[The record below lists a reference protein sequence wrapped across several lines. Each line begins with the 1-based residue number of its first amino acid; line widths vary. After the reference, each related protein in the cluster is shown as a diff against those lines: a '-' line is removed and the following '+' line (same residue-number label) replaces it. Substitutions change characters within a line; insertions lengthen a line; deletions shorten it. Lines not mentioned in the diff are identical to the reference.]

1 MIFFE
6 DTNFTKLYYKM
17 LYEAYYSTKSITPS
31 RIGNVKDLG
40 ACTYQISEDTFRLCF
55 LKERAINP
63 FFALAEFS
71 WIITGSNKLKP
82 LEYFISNYNSF
93 SDDNETLNGAYGHR
107 LRKYFK
113 LDQINE
119 AIKQLQ
125 SNSNTRRVVLSMW
138 STNDL
143 TAKSKDIPCN
153 TSIYLKIRNNKLDI
167 SITNRSNDIY
177 LGVPYNIFVF
187 YLLQVYIANQLS
199 IDIGI
204 QTHFTDSLHLYE
216 RDFEKVETILKNN
229 SYETIEATTKTL
241 TNHNMANYLDCNHQ
255 AILNLDFLQINHSY
269 YKNIFQLFEQIK
281 LKQSLDIHLV
291 PNDILGF
298 VINNWL
304 YMKKK
309 SRNIVIYSSLENSDH
324 FKLKTIKHHSVDEI
338 QNFIQEL
345 SIKYLNYVDKFLNI
359 IQKES
364 SDSLFSIKTND
375 KLNMKLVQSI
385 LLSIVI
391 DSLSSNLYNKS
402 LREEYMDK
410 IRLISKNLNLS
421 VDDIFKFSYFVE
433 EWMNIISDSTT
444 RNSQ

>member
-17 LYEAYYSTKSITPS
+17 LSEAYYSTKPIVPS
-31 RIGNVKDLG
+31 RVGDVKDLG

-71 WIITGSNKLKP
+71 WIINGSNKLKP
-82 LEYFISNYNSF
+82 LQYFISNYDSF
-93 SDDNETLNGAYGHR
+93 SDDKVTLNGAYGHR

-119 AIKQLQ
+119 AIKRLQ
-125 SNSNTRRVVLSMW
+125 SNPDTRRVVLSMW

-143 TAKSKDIPCN
+143 TANSKDIPCN
-153 TSIYLKIRNNKLDI
+153 TTIYLKIRNNKLDI
-167 SITNRSNDIY
+167 SITNRSNDLY

-216 RDFEKVETILKNN
+216 RDFKKVQTILENN
-229 SYETIEATTKTL
+229 SLDTIDKIIKSIPNL
-241 TNHNMANYLDCNHQ
+241 DISNYLSCNHQ
-255 AILNLDFLQINHSY
+255 AISNTDFSQINNSY
-269 YKNIFQLFEQIK
+269 YENIFQIYSQIK
-281 LKQSLDIHLV
+281 KNTAFNKALI
-291 PNDILGF
+291 PNDILGL
-298 VINNWL
+298 VIKNWL
-304 YMKKK
+304 LIKK
-309 SRNIVIYSSLENSDH
+309 SRDLNTNLPIAVLDSSYY
-324 FKLKTIKHHSVDEI
+324 KLQVIKHCSAKEIQQYIEYLSHTYINHI
-338 QNFIQEL
+338 QNFVL
-345 SIKYLNYVDKFLNI
+345 I
-359 IQKES
+359 INKETKN
-364 SDSLFSIKTND
+364 SLFSIKTNKELD
-375 KLNMKLVQSI
+375 YKLLKAI
-385 LLSIVI
+385 FLSIVL

-421 VDDIFKFSYFVE
+421 IDDIFKFSYFVD
-433 EWMNIISDSTT
+433 EWKNIISKKEHP
-444 RNSQ
+444 